1 MTGVCGVGLC
11 VARVHGCS
19 EDYGEGPRMARVAR
33 VHGWQAPHVV
43 RVPAAINVTANVVCI
58 CARFLSNSIFPG
70 MHVTEQFVVIG
81 YTCTPK

>member
-1 MTGVCGVGLC
+1 MVR
-11 VARVHGCS
+11 A
-19 EDYGEGPRMARVAR
+19 MARVAG
-33 VHGWQAPHVV
+33 VHEWQGPHVA